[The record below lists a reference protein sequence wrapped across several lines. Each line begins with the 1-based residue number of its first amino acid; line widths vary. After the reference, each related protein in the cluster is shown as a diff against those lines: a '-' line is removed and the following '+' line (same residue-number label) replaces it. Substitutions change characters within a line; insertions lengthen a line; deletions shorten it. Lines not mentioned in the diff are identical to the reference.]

1 MANPPTLLAACIVLY
16 LLVTLGIGAWAS
28 RRIHSSQDFTL
39 AGRQLSTGLV
49 AVTIFATW
57 YGPEFIMGVPG
68 YFVRDGMLGTI
79 TDLFGTL
86 LCLTLV
92 GTLFARRLYRMRIV
106 TLSDFFRRRFGER
119 IEVATSLIQVLA
131 YFPWIAAQFVALAY
145 LFGVVLGTSVPQG
158 ILLGA
163 SIVVIYTYVGGMWAV
178 TLTDL
183 LQSVLIVTGLGLV
196 LSQLVVETGGWTT
209 LLEDR
214 PANFY
219 DLLPAGDLA
228 SWSDYLAM
236 WMAFGLGAIP
246 SQEIYQRLF
255 SAHSATAGRNG
266 VLLSG
271 LLLFVVGGI
280 PLLIGLAAAELHP
293 ELLSDGDGQ
302 NLIPAMVRAYTS
314 LPVQILFFGALISAI
329 LSTSSGAMLSPAT
342 VIGENLIRPRMPNL
356 TDRQLLWWTRMSV
369 IGVAIVAI
377 VFALNDRHIHS
388 LVVDSTVLLMVCL
401 LAPLTLGLFWKG
413 ANTFGAWAGIVLGA
427 GTWFLTDR
435 IETLIAPTIY
445 GTLASFAGVWLGSLL
460 GRRM

>member
-1 MANPPTLLAACIVLY
+1 MLAACIVLY
-16 LLVTLGIGAWAS
+16 LLLTLGIGAWAS

-68 YFVRDGMLGTI
+68 YFVRDGLLGTI

-92 GTLFARRLYRMRIV
+92 GTLFARRLYRMKIV
-106 TLSDFFRRRFGER
+106 TLSDFFRRRYGAR
-119 IEVATSLIQVLA
+119 IEIATSLIQVLA
-131 YFPWIAAQFVALAY
+131 YFPWIAAQFVALSY
-145 LFGVVLGTSVPQG
+145 LFHSVLGTSVPQG

-163 SIVVIYTYVGGMWAV
+163 GIVVVYTYIGGMWAV

-183 LQSVLIVTGLGLV
+183 LQSVLIVAGLGLV
-196 LSQLVVETGGWTT
+196 LSQLLGETGGLGE
-209 LLEDR
+209 LLSDR
-214 PANFY
+214 PNTFY
-219 DLLPAGDLA
+219 DILPASDLA

-271 LLLFVVGGI
+271 VLLFLVGAV
-280 PLLIGLAAAELHP
+280 PLLIGLAAAKLHP
-293 ELLSDGDGQ
+293 ELMDVDDGQ
-302 NLIPAMVRAYTS
+302 HLIPAMVREYTS

-342 VIGENLIRPRMPNL
+342 VIGENLIRPRMPKL
-356 TDRQLLWWTRMSV
+356 TDRQLLRWTRVSI
-369 IGVAIVAI
+369 IGVAAVASA
-377 VFALNDRHIHS
+377 FALNDSHIHG
-388 LVVDSTVLLMVCL
+388 LVVDSAVLLMVCL
-401 LAPLTLGLFWKG
+401 LAPLALGLYWKR
-413 ANTFGAWAGIVLGA
+413 ANTTGAWTAILTGA
-427 GTWFLTDR
+427 GVWFLTDR
-435 IETLIAPTIY
+435 LGTIVDATIY
-445 GTLASFAGVWLGSLL
+445 GTLASFAGMVSGSLL
-460 GRRM
+460 GRKA